1 MKLLSI
7 VTISLV
13 IFHQHVENVESAKIL
28 CIFHTMAKS
37 HFMIGEAVA
46 KNLLN
51 AGHEITVISPF
62 PQKNPLNN
70 WRDIETK

>member
-1 MKLLSI
+1 
-7 VTISLV
+7 
-13 IFHQHVENVESAKIL
+13 
-28 CIFHTMAKS
+28 MAKS

-51 AGHEITVISPF
+51 AGHQITVISPF

-70 WRDIETK
+70 WRDIETKGLLALIEG